1 MVMASGRWLG
11 VRLDLVA
18 ALLIG
23 TVAMAA
29 VLTSQ
34 DPGNYIYI
42 LKQLFDKS
50 GVNIDCP
57 VSYGRTSAEGKL
69 TSDQAFFFSEECES
83 IATRESA
90 VWKGEKKERLI
101 QLLHESSAASPESG
115 LLSDWSKNK
124 SL

>member
-69 TSDQAFFFSEECES
+69 TSDQAFFFFGGVRKHSNARVGGLEG
-83 IATRESA
+83 
-90 VWKGEKKERLI
+90 GEKRTPDTI
-101 QLLHESSAASPESG
+101 TARVVCRQSRI
-115 LLSDWSKNK
+115 WTFV
-124 SL
+124 